1 MRLSGVDEPFHIEA
15 ADIAS
20 RGSVMQVPMW
30 IGGALLLFAVGS
42 WLYRVNRWI
51 KQSKAETIMTDKL

>member
-1 MRLSGVDEPFHIEA
+1 MWLR
-15 ADIAS
+15 
-20 RGSVMQVPMW
+20 RVPW
-30 IGGALLLFAVGS
+30 WAWALLGGALLLFAVGS